1 MSQPAPADTVYA
13 PATAPGRA
21 GIAVIRIS
29 GPGAAGALSALAGK
43 APPPRRA
50 VRARFRDPR
59 SGEALDDGLALFF
72 AAPASFTGED
82 VAELHIHGGRATV
95 DAVCGSL
102 RALGL
107 RLAEPGEFARR
118 AFHAGKLDLA
128 EIEGLADLVNAETEA
143 QRRQALRQYSGALS
157 ALVEGWRERLVR
169 ALAHLEA
176 AIDFIEED
184 IPDDLLPQAKA
195 ALAALAAEIETH
207 LADGRTGERLRDGV
221 EIAVIGPP
229 NAGKSSL
236 VNALARREAAI
247 VAETAG
253 TTRDVIELRL
263 DLGGLPVT
271 VADTAGLR
279 EAADAVEREGVR
291 RALARAE
298 SADLRIVMLDAA
310 AGPPGATVAA
320 QIDGA
325 ALVVLNKADLVAPG
339 ALPARVADRPAL
351 ALSLKT
357 GDGLRDLLAE
367 IERRVRA
374 LVDAGAGAAPLT
386 RARHREALEDC
397 AAALRRAR
405 AAGAVELVAEDAR
418 LAARALGR
426 ITGRVDVEDLL
437 DVVFAEFCIG
447 K

>member
-1 MSQPAPADTVYA
+1 MTARPDRDTIFA

-21 GIAVIRIS
+21 GVAVLRLS
-29 GPGAAGALSALAGK
+29 GPGASSALAALAGRI
-43 APPPRRA
+43 PPARRA
-50 VRARFRDPR
+50 SRVRLRNLA
-59 SGEALDDGLALFF
+59 SGETLDDGLAIFF

-95 DAVCGSL
+95 DAVCASL

-118 AFHAGKLDLA
+118 AFHNGKLDLA
-128 EIEGLADLVNAETEA
+128 EIEGLADLVAAETEA
-143 QRRQALRQYSGALS
+143 QRRQALRQLSGDLS
-157 ALVEGWRERLVR
+157 ALVEGWRARLVR

-176 AIDFIEED
+176 TIDFADED
-184 IPDDLLPQAKA
+184 IPPDLVAGAKA
-195 ALAALAAEIETH
+195 ELAALGGEIDAQ
-207 LADGRTGERLRDGV
+207 LADGRRGERLRDGI
-221 EIAVIGPP
+221 EIAVVGPP

-253 TTRDVIELRL
+253 TTRDVIEVRL
-263 DLGGLPVT
+263 DLAGLPVT

-298 SADLRIVMLDAA
+298 AADLRIVMLDAA
-310 AGPPGATVAA
+310 APAPDAAVAA
-320 QIDGA
+320 LIDA
-325 ALVVLNKADLVAPG
+325 SALVVLNKTDLVAAATPLRRIG
-339 ALPARVADRPAL
+339 GQPAL

-357 GDGLRDLLAE
+357 GDGLAALLGA
-367 IERRVRA
+367 IETRARA
-374 LVDAGAGAAPLT
+374 LVEGGAAAPLT
-386 RARHREALEDC
+386 RARHRAALEDC
-397 AAALRRAR
+397 RDALAR
-405 AAGAVELVAEDAR
+405 AIAAQAMELIAEDAR
-418 LAARALGR
+418 LAGRALGR
-426 ITGRVDVEDLL
+426 IAGRIDVEDVL
-437 DVVFAEFCIG
+437 DSIFAEFCIG